1 MSVSNRKF
9 SVPEQIQISSGE
21 LPSGLEVP
29 PGFQGLIT
37 PGAETNNSISDG
49 DFLPSDEQEF
59 AQQEKV
65 PLLSPSRGTSSN
77 RASIPGSRGGIQ
89 CTFPCTP
96 ECSTYIR
103 TFSTTNELYNGA
115 G

>member
-1 MSVSNRKF
+1 MSVSNQKF
-9 SVPEQIQISSGE
+9 SVPEQIQISSEE

-59 AQQEKV
+59 VQQEKV
-65 PLLSPSRGTSSN
+65 PSLSPSRGTSSN
-77 RASIPGSRGGIQ
+77 RTSIPGSRGDSMHLSLHPRMLKSPQ
-89 CTFPCTP
+89 NFLH
-96 ECSTYIR
+96 
-103 TFSTTNELYNGA
+103 N
-115 G
+115 